1 MARLLKLADRMKFLL
16 PGLPSS
22 GSRLIHCMPAEA
34 TVPLSPS
41 LSPSFITD
49 AAAAASAGEM
59 LYSGAAGAA
68 GFRSSFVG
76 SMELMAVPKR
86 KVRDFVSLTFLE
98 KKFPSSSS
106 SCYRCG
112 SLMLLLEFVCRACDV
127 VVPAKKNYAF

>member
-22 GSRLIHCMPAEA
+22 GSRLMHCIPAEA
-34 TVPLSPS
+34 TVPLSS
-41 LSPSFITD
+41 SFSPSFITD

-86 KVRDFVSLTFLE
+86 KVGDFVSLTFLE
-98 KKFPSSSS
+98 KKIPFFFFFFFFF
-106 SCYRCG
+106 
-112 SLMLLLEFVCRACDV
+112 LLVWIIDAAAGICV
-127 VVPAKKNYAF
+127 

>member
-22 GSRLIHCMPAEA
+22 GSRLMHCMPAEA
-34 TVPLSPS
+34 TVPLSS
-41 LSPSFITD
+41 SFSPSFITD

-86 KVRDFVSLTFLE
+86 KVTPSRKGKRNGPKFL
-98 KKFPSSSS
+98 KPVPVVAK
-106 SCYRCG
+106 CTVCG
-112 SLMLLLEFVCRACDV
+112 RVKLPQFYCCDGHV
-127 VVPAKKNYAF
+127 KA